1 MSLPPATS
9 RAALPFTQR
18 LLGAENFDNSFFE
31 YTSVILAG
39 EDLTEMATNCA
50 QVVTVRKL
58 RRSCDELIKLEKT
71 AISRS
76 CALVYASLSPTFKP
90 HVSLDFNLQAFDK
103 MRTAAEKLERRPLR
117 DSHLASALL
126 AALPE
131 YIAPDLF
138 VWCGTQPSI
147 PYKNMR
153 QLLEQHWPG
162 LVTKYPHYLGPAP
175 IAAAAPDELPSHLSN
190 YPQVE
195 VVDAIKADQAATAV
209 ANAMAK
215 AVGVV
220 EEPGHPSSTPFA
232 KVTYQVVHRATL
244 PAAIQATPASTT
256 ALIAKINAAVAR
268 FVSRPPAIA
277 VAQATGT
284 ATTAKTAAITATN
297 QDDRRYRSRSHS
309 MYADRRHRSRSAALP
324 VR

>member
-1 MSLPPATS
+1 MAQASETATDKRPPHP
-9 RAALPFTQR
+9 RAPKA
-18 LLGAENFDNSFFE
+18 
-31 YTSVILAG
+31 
-39 EDLTEMATNCA
+39 MA
-50 QVVTVRKL
+50 
-58 RRSCDELIKLEKT
+58 D
-71 AISRS
+71 
-76 CALVYASLSPTFKP
+76 
-90 HVSLDFNLQAFDK
+90 
-103 MRTAAEKLERRPLR
+103 
-117 DSHLASALL
+117 
-126 AALPE
+126 
-131 YIAPDLF
+131 
-138 VWCGTQPSI
+138 WCGFCLSSGSHSTYTCTKLSRFTRTWCV
-147 PYKNMR
+147 KTLCFR
-153 QLLEQHWPG
+153 Q
-162 LVTKYPHYLGPAP
+162 
-175 IAAAAPDELPSHLSN
+175 DELPSHLSN

-215 AVGVV
+215 AAGVV

-232 KVTYQVVHRATL
+232 KVTYQAVHRATL

>member
-18 LLGAENFDNSFFE
+18 LLGAENFDNSFCE

-50 QVVTVRKL
+50 QVETVITW
-58 RRSCDELIKLEKT
+58 CVKT
-71 AISRS
+71 L
-76 CALVYASLSPTFKP
+76 CF
-90 HVSLDFNLQAFDK
+90 
-103 MRTAAEKLERRPLR
+103 
-117 DSHLASALL
+117 
-126 AALPE
+126 
-131 YIAPDLF
+131 
-138 VWCGTQPSI
+138 
-147 PYKNMR
+147 R
-153 QLLEQHWPG
+153 Q
-162 LVTKYPHYLGPAP
+162 
-175 IAAAAPDELPSHLSN
+175 DELPSHLSN

-215 AVGVV
+215 AAGVV

-232 KVTYQVVHRATL
+232 KVTYQAVHRATL

-297 QDDRRYRSRSHS
+297 QDDRR
-309 MYADRRHRSRSAALP
+309 HRSRSTALP
-324 VR
+324 